1 VNNSCYSIA
10 TGDDVQF
17 MSQLEGIATGDDV
30 HFMLRLEGI
39 VEGLDENIRNNEA
52 VKELVAEA
60 RRAHSK
66 VVEAYLEHK
75 KSIDANFLSSL
86 NNLVK
91 EFKAVADNLVEKH
104 TAAVDAPPA
113 KAADSSVEKPTADAM
128 FTVNTNTDAQ
138 ASAAHASPADAKQK
152 QEKEL
157 SLYDLVMNTSSKDE
171 MKYVLPF
178 S

>member
-1 VNNSCYSIA
+1 
-10 TGDDVQF
+10 
-17 MSQLEGIATGDDV
+17 MSLLEG
-30 HFMLRLEGI
+30 M
-39 VEGLDENIRNNEA
+39 VEGLDENIRNNEV

-60 RRAHSK
+60 RRAHSE

-75 KSIDANFLSSL
+75 KSIDASFLSSL

-91 EFKAVADNLVEKH
+91 EFKVA
-104 TAAVDAPPA
+104 ADAPPA
-113 KAADSSVEKPTADAM
+113 KAADSSVEKPTADASLGHASLA
-128 FTVNTNTDAQ
+128 DAQ
-138 ASAAHASPADAKQK
+138 ASPAHASPAHAKQK
-152 QEKEL
+152 QEKKL

>member
-1 VNNSCYSIA
+1 
-10 TGDDVQF
+10 
-17 MSQLEGIATGDDV
+17 MSLLEG
-30 HFMLRLEGI
+30 M
-39 VEGLDENIRNNEA
+39 VEGLDENIRNNEV

-75 KSIDANFLSSL
+75 KSIDASFLSSL

-91 EFKAVADNLVEKH
+91 EFKVAADNLVEKH
-104 TAAVDAPPA
+104 IAAADAPPA
-113 KAADSSVEKPTADAM
+113 KVADSSVEKPTADASLGHA
-128 FTVNTNTDAQ
+128 FPADAQ
-138 ASAAHASPADAKQK
+138 ASPAHASPAHAKQK